1 MNKKVS
7 VGITAAF
14 IFIAVTITF
23 TATMIYAMNLFDQKI
38 LSVQERASMY
48 DKISEIDSAVRQNF
62 YAGVDDDQMIAGM
75 TEGYIDSLGDP
86 DTRYMKPAEISA
98 MQQSIQGK
106 SVGVGLFVEE
116 NASGYAVVS
125 KVVPNSAAD
134 KVGMQAGDVIISVNG
149 EDALVMGF
157 AAVEKLMTG
166 IEGEQVALGYTREGE
181 EESAELV
188 YTIIENTSVYYYDL
202 DGYFYIRLTDLNALT
217 VSQFDYAL
225 NYGYTIE
232 GLKGFVFDVRSLST
246 GYDLSIAAEIL
257 DLIVGQGT
265 LVSGVYANEVT
276 KVLYTSDAEQI
287 TLPAVVLVDGS
298 TRGYGELFAAA
309 VGENER
315 VRIVGDQT
323 AGKGTHQELVQ
334 FTDGSGVYVTTCR
347 LLACGV
353 ADFNETGVT
362 PDFIV
367 SATEEF
373 VLTEEQPDPVADLQ
387 LRKALEVL
395 ESEFGA

>member
-48 DKISEIDSAVRQNF
+48 EKISEIDSAVRQNF

-181 EESAELV
+181 EKSAELV

-232 GLKGFVFDVRSLST
+232 GLKGFVFDVRGLST

-395 ESEFGA
+395 EAEFGA

>member
-48 DKISEIDSAVRQNF
+48 EKISEIDSAVRQNF

-86 DTRYMKPAEISA
+86 DTRYMNPAEISA

-232 GLKGFVFDVRSLST
+232 GLKGFVFDVRGLST

-367 SATEEF
+367 SATKEF

>member
-75 TEGYIDSLGDP
+75 TEGYINSLGDE
-86 DTRYMKPAEISA
+86 DTRYLKPAEIAA
-98 MQQSIQGK
+98 MQQSRQGK
-106 SVGVGLFVEE
+106 SIGVGLAVEQ

-125 KVVPNSAAD
+125 KVVPDSAAD
-134 KVGMQAGDVIISVNG
+134 KVGMKAGDIIVKVNG
-149 EDALVMGF
+149 EDALAMGF
-157 AAVEKLMTG
+157 AAVEKLMGG
-166 IEGEQVALGYTREGE
+166 IEGEQVTLVYTREGKE
-181 EESAELV
+181 ETAELV
-188 YTIIENTSVYYYDL
+188 YTTIESTSVMGYEVEGYYY
-202 DGYFYIRLTDLNALT
+202 IRITDFNALT

-225 NYGYTIE
+225 NYGYTLE
-232 GLKGFVFDVRSLST
+232 DLKGFVFDVRGLSS
-246 GYDLSIAAEIL
+246 GYDLAVAAEIM
-257 DLIVGQGT
+257 DLLVGQGT
-265 LVSGVYANEVT
+265 LVSGVYANDVT
-276 KVLYTSDAEQI
+276 KVLYTSDAEQL
-287 TLPAVVLVDGS
+287 TLPCVVLVDAG

-309 VGENER
+309 LGENER
-315 VRIVGDQT
+315 VRIVGVQT
-323 AGKGTHQELVQ
+323 AGKATHHELVQ
-334 FTDGSGVYVTTCR
+334 FTDGSGIYVTTCR
-347 LLACGV
+347 LLACGTVDFGEGV
-353 ADFNETGVT
+353 A

-367 SATEEF
+367 AANEEF
-373 VLTEEQPDPVADLQ
+373 VLTEQQPDPVADLQ

-395 ESEFGA
+395 QAEFGA

>member
-232 GLKGFVFDVRSLST
+232 GLKGFVFDVRGLST

>member
-48 DKISEIDSAVRQNF
+48 EKISEIDSAVRQNF

-232 GLKGFVFDVRSLST
+232 GLKGFVFDVRGLST